1 MEEFMD
7 KYKSEICNH
16 CKKYFTNELA
26 WSKGDLCYGE
36 YCDQALESYCE
47 TNVGS
52 VNYLRY
58 QRKIKLENLKN
69 VVSER

>member
-1 MEEFMD
+1 ME
-7 KYKSEICNH
+7 
-16 CKKYFTNELA
+16 
-26 WSKGDLCYGE
+26 LCYGE

-52 VNYLRY
+52 VNYY

>member
-1 MEEFMD
+1 ME
-7 KYKSEICNH
+7 
-16 CKKYFTNELA
+16 
-26 WSKGDLCYGE
+26 LCYGE